1 MKGLA
6 DLKAWTTPEVLVG
19 SGDGERGTAKMR
31 TRLGRKL
38 IRVGLLV
45 SGVVLVFGVNLG
57 RWFLA
62 G

>member
-6 DLKAWTTPEVLVG
+6 DLKAWTPEVLVG

-31 TRLGRKL
+31 ARLGREL
-38 IRVGLLV
+38 IPVGLLV
-45 SGVVLVFGVNLG
+45 SGVVLVLGVNLG

>member
-1 MKGLA
+1 
-6 DLKAWTTPEVLVG
+6 
-19 SGDGERGTAKMR
+19 MR
-31 TRLGRKL
+31 RRLGREL

>member
-31 TRLGRKL
+31 ARLGRKL
-38 IRVGLLV
+38 IRVGLLM
-45 SGVVLVFGVNLG
+45 SDAAGEFDGFRLGVP
-57 RWFLA
+57 
-62 G
+62 